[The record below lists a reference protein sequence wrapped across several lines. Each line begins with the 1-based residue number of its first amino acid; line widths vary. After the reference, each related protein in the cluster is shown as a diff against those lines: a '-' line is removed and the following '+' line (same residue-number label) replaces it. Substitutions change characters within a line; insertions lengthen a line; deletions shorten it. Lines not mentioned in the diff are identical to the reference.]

1 MRIPLALTI
10 VALFLAGCLE
20 SGADVKSTTSDLKT
34 MTEPIVRLGESAAT
48 GTEGL
53 LFNGTG
59 AKKIPFELELPDG
72 YWSTHKGN
80 VEVTLRWH
88 FVGGAR
94 YRFDLLDAAGK
105 VVGMS
110 RGGSYAAML
119 LVPGLKSGGYVI
131 DVKSTG
137 QNQPFEGVV
146 QVDTLATAD
155 PVREMMPNL
164 AALAPDQLSVSW
176 IAPLPSG
183 VPGKGCWPTEM
194 VEKQHLRCLRVSSAV
209 GNAGEGA
216 LEIHMSQLE
225 GVKAAA
231 GLGRF
236 TQRIYDTGGKFRDE
250 PVGIGQFHPTHG
262 HFHYNGLAQFT
273 VYKYDAEKDVR
284 GDKVAQSRKN
294 GFCLLD
300 MGMIRLGI
308 PGTTYSH
315 HVETACLVPSERTN
329 TWIVGMSPSWY
340 DLYGSFLDDQSVN
353 INGVPD
359 GVYELVYSVN
369 AEKTLKES
377 SLDDNDASTVFR
389 LTGDN
394 VKVLKRIEDGKH
406 LAPSQ

>member
-1 MRIPLALTI
+1 MRVTFGLA
-10 VALFLAGCLE
+10 VAALFLAGCLE
-20 SGADVKSTTSDLKT
+20 DGADVKSSESDVGAVTEAVLTLGGKTAPGTT
-34 MTEPIVRLGESAAT
+34 
-48 GTEGL
+48 GL

-59 AKKIPFELELPDG
+59 AQKIPFQLDLPDD
-72 YWSTHKGN
+72 YWTTHTGN
-80 VEVTLRWH
+80 VEVSLRWH

-94 YRFDLLDAAGK
+94 YRFDLLDSVGVSVGK
-105 VVGMS
+105 A
-110 RGGSYAAML
+110 RGGSYAAVL
-119 LVPGLKSGGYVI
+119 LLPGLKAGTYV
-131 DVKSTG
+131 VAVTNEG
-137 QNQPFEGVV
+137 QKAPFEGVV
-146 QVDTLATAD
+146 QVDAIAKAD
-155 PVREMMPNL
+155 SVRELMPNL

-176 IAPLPSG
+176 ITPLPNG
-183 VPGKGCWPTEM
+183 APGKACWPTEI

-216 LEIHMSQLE
+216 LEIHMSQIE
-225 GVKAAA
+225 GAKAAA
-231 GLGRF
+231 GLGRY
-236 TQRIYDTGGKFRDE
+236 TQRIYSTDGKFREE

-273 VYKYDAEKDVR
+273 VYKYDVGKDLR

-294 GFCLLD
+294 GFCLID
-300 MGMIRLGI
+300 MGLIRLGV
-308 PGTTYSH
+308 PGTTYAH
-315 HVETACLVPSERTN
+315 NVETACLVPHEASK
-329 TWIVGMSPSWY
+329 TWIVGLSPSWY

-377 SLDDNDASTVFR
+377 SLDDNDASTVFQ

-406 LAPSQ
+406 LAPS